1 MKKICFILI
10 LTLQSIFSSAERHF
24 RTPSFWSPKNIFFS
38 TLIQGSSHT
47 AWVLEIGQELAAKGH
62 NFTFIC
68 RSYSEKYLRDYPAVN
83 LLRIIGEDP
92 VAEYDKFA
100 VVLQQ
105 KEHNIELMR
114 SLFSLVQ
121 ITFREDY
128 LQYSKYFQEYKPD
141 VVLCDAFIHACIY
154 AADENK
160 IPVIVTSTMAVSED
174 ASASFVNN
182 LLIGNPTTEHESL
195 WTRFYN
201 KYIFGAKLL
210 WTIRKTCSEKIA
222 VQQELGISSNQ
233 VLPHKM
239 KDSVKLVNNFFGM
252 EPARPLGP
260 LVRFAG
266 PILSS
271 SYPTLDAYTAEFLDA
286 HKRVAY
292 IAFGHH
298 SISAPHE
305 LQNILLALV
314 DSIEANTFDG
324 FLWVIRDAVNFP
336 EIVTST
342 LGTKMNVS
350 DIISNGEKYPHYRF
364 SKWAP
369 QFAILSHPSTALFVT
384 HGGANSLFE
393 SLYNGKKMLF
403 HPYFGDQA
411 TNVKMLERSGVG
423 LVYDRF
429 SPNAKDMVRKMRLV
443 VQDEDGQFARN
454 MRRMSALVQLK
465 AAEAIPN
472 AISTIEEVIF
482 SSDVDEVPHLYP
494 ASRNMS
500 YIKANNIDLQFIIL
514 CLASILC
521 FLTYSTGRALYRTLY
536 NFFYPFY
543 LLFSKMV

>member
-1 MKKICFILI
+1 MKKIYFILI

-38 TLIQGSSHT
+38 TLIHGSSHT
-47 AWVLEIGQELAAKGH
+47 TWVLEIGQELAAKGH

-68 RSYSEKYLRDYPAVN
+68 RSYSERYLRDYPTVN
-83 LLRIIGEDP
+83 LLPIIGEDP

-105 KEHNIELMR
+105 KEYNIELMR
-114 SLFSLVQ
+114 ILFSLVQ
-121 ITFREDY
+121 KTFREDY

-201 KYIFGAKLL
+201 KYIFGVKLL
-210 WTIRKTCSEKIA
+210 WTIQKTCSEKIA
-222 VQQELGISSNQ
+222 LQQELGIPSNQ

-271 SYPTLDAYTAEFLDA
+271 SYPTLDERNAEFLNA
-286 HKRVAY
+286 HERVAY

-305 LQNILLALV
+305 LQNLWLALI
-314 DSIEANTFDG
+314 DSIETNIFDG
-324 FLWVIRDAVNFP
+324 FFWVIRDTSNFP

-342 LGTKMNVS
+342 LGTKVNVS
-350 DIISNGEKYPHYRF
+350 DIINNGGKYPHYQF
-364 SKWAP
+364 SEWAP
-369 QFAILSHPSTALFVT
+369 QFAILSHPSTALFIT

-393 SLYNGKKMLF
+393 SLYNSKMMLF
-403 HPYFGDQA
+403 HPYFGDQG
-411 TNVKMLERSGVG
+411 TNVKMLEKAGVG

-429 SPNAKDMVRKMRLV
+429 SSNAKDMVRKIKLIV
-443 VQDEDGQFARN
+443 EDEEGRFARN
-454 MRRMSALVQLK
+454 VRRMSALVQLK

-482 SSDVDEVPHLYP
+482 SSNVDEVPHLYP

-500 YIKANNIDLQFIIL
+500 YIKANNIDLQFILL
-514 CLASILC
+514 CLASILL
-521 FLTYSTGRALYRTLY
+521 FLTYSTCRVLYRALY
-536 NFFYPFY
+536 NFFYPFFILY
-543 LLFSKMV
+543 SKLV